1 MKTLKLT
8 SEQLRYK
15 FKHIDSILQDRN
27 VCNDDEIFTLF
38 NKFYD
43 VILETIAAAMD
54 DYIQYADADINFE
67 DLIGGIPVAER
78 VDSIIE
84 KIDNVFM
91 Q

>member
-27 VCNDDEIFTLF
+27 ICSDDELSTLF

-43 VILETIAAAMD
+43 VILETNYKVDIGDCIYCLHLVFESMD
-54 DYIQYADADINFE
+54 MYEY
-67 DLIGGIPVAER
+67 R
-78 VDSIIE
+78 
-84 KIDNVFM
+84 
-91 Q
+91 

>member
-27 VCNDDEIFTLF
+27 ICNDDEISTLF

-43 VILETIAAAMD
+43 AILETDYKVDIGDCIYSLHLVFESMD
-54 DYIQYADADINFE
+54 MYE
-67 DLIGGIPVAER
+67 
-78 VDSIIE
+78 
-84 KIDNVFM
+84 
-91 Q
+91 